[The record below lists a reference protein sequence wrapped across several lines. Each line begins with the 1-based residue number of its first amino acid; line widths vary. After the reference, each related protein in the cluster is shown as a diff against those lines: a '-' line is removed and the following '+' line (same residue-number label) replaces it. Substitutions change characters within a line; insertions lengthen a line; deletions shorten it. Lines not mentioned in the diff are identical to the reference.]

1 MNKFEKL
8 AGIDVS
14 ERIETKQGLNYLSWS
29 WAWDYFKR
37 EYPDAT
43 YTITKFDNV
52 PYYYDE
58 NTGYLVMTEV
68 TADGIT
74 LPMWL
79 PVMDSKNKAMK
90 KESYEYTTSK
100 GRRTV
105 EPATMFDINTAI
117 MRCLVKNLAMFGLGL
132 YIYSGEDLP
141 TESEEQKIENTRSL
155 KEQIEDCTTEE
166 ELTTIYKT
174 HKAKIVSDDSLLE
187 LVTIKGKSLRLK
199 DRNNG

>member
-1 MNKFEKL
+1 MTTKFEKL
-8 AGIDVS
+8 AGMDVN
-14 ERIETKQGLNYLSWS
+14 ERVETKQGLNYLSWS

-37 EYPDAT
+37 VYPDAT
-43 YTITKFDNV
+43 YTVTRFDGV

-68 TADGIT
+68 TAEGMT

-90 KESYEYTTSK
+90 KEPYEYRTSSGSK
-100 GRRTV
+100 TV
-105 EPATMFDINTAI
+105 QAATMFDINTAI

-141 TESEEQKIENTRSL
+141 TETTEQAVENTLSL
-155 KEQIEDCTTEE
+155 KEQIENCSSEE
-166 ELTTIYKT
+166 ELSQIYQLNKS
-174 HKAKIVSDDSLLE
+174 KIVANDSLLE
-187 LVTIKGKSLRLK
+187 LVTLKGKKFRSK
-199 DRNNG
+199 G